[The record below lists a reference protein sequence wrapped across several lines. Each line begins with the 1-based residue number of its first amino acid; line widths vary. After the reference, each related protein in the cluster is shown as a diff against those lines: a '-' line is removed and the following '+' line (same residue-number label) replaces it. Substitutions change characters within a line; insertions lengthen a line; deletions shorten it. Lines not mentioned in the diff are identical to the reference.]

1 MPTPAISL
9 KLKKFRRRFGI
20 SAPRM
25 VIRSHIPWQ
34 GYLLGSVLFLLLIAA
49 TVALFVQYSNAG
61 VVGRELQELRDQVEV
76 QSREI
81 EVLRTTSGTV
91 QSVASMERATQQKM
105 VARLQALE
113 QENASLKE
121 DMLLFER
128 LIPSAGEEVVLRIEN
143 FRIAKDSPVSLKYR
157 FLLVCQGGKAG
168 ADFRGS
174 LQFIVDYSID
184 GKQHQ
189 LVVPD
194 DRRSGP
200 VGYGVEIRRFLRRE
214 GVLDVPSGAQVG
226 KVEVRVLQGDIV
238 KAKADVQL

>member
-25 VIRSHIPWQ
+25 VIRSHIPWH

-49 TVALFVQYSNAG
+49 TAALFVQYSNAG

-105 VARLQALE
+105 VARLQALR
-113 QENASLKE
+113 S
-121 DMLLFER
+121 
-128 LIPSAGEEVVLRIEN
+128 EEHTSE
-143 FRIAKDSPVSLKYR
+143 
-157 FLLVCQGGKAG
+157 
-168 ADFRGS
+168 
-174 LQFIVDYSID
+174 LQS
-184 GKQHQ
+184 H
-189 LVVPD
+189 
-194 DRRSGP
+194 
-200 VGYGVEIRRFLRRE
+200 
-214 GVLDVPSGAQVG
+214 
-226 KVEVRVLQGDIV
+226 
-238 KAKADVQL
+238 